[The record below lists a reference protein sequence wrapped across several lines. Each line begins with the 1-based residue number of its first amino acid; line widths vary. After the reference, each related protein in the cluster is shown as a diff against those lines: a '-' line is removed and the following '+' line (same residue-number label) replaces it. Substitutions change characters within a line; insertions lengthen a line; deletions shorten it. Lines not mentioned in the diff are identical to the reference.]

1 MNFNFDL
8 FNEDFQ
14 YIIPKYD
21 DFGDG
26 TLIYTFSS
34 VDFYVP
40 KSLSTV
46 LKKFYFFQSLDR
58 AAINKKLRD
67 FGIKENGPIFIK
79 SNVFVKAKVRKPK
92 TKSDGAYGYVNLKA
106 IKFLKEEGGRVIIE
120 LADGSDLE
128 ILDRLETISKNIF
141 LAKSMKDSFVTADSV
156 GKVV

>member
-21 DFGDG
+21 DYGDG

-34 VDFYVP
+34 KDVYIP
-40 KSLSTV
+40 KTLSTV

-58 AAINKKLRD
+58 KAINKKFKD

-79 SNVFVKAKVRKPK
+79 SSVFVKAKVRKPK

-106 IKFLKEEGGRVIIE
+106 IKFLNEKGGRVIIG
-120 LADGSDLE
+120 LDDGKELE

-141 LAKSMKDSFVTADSV
+141 LAKSMKGAFSSDESALE
-156 GKVV
+156 VV